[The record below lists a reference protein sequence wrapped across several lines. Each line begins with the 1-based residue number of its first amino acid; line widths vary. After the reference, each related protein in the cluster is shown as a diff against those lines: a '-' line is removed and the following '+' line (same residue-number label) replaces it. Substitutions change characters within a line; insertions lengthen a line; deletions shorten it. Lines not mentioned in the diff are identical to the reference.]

1 LTPLETKILNSKPLK
16 LLKKWLKAMRV
27 PGAPSVN
34 FYEVIKLFVEQVNKE
49 GLNVRAGAIS
59 FNLLIAIPA
68 CLLFICTLI
77 PYLTNSTMFYRELQQ
92 LVLSL
97 TPNVGARSLM
107 LRFLE
112 DIFSKTKNGLLSL
125 GFIFAIF
132 FSSNAM
138 MGIIRTFDRS
148 LTHRAQTN
156 FIKKRLRAM
165 RLTMILFLMFL
176 GTMII
181 SMGQGMFFH
190 RIMAL
195 LNIHNERVQSL
206 IRNLRWIVI
215 AALFFFS
222 ISVIYKYAPTLEKH
236 NRKRLLSLGS
246 VIATCLLI
254 ASTSLFS
261 FWAQNFS
268 NYSKFYGTIGS
279 VLVIMMLFFVNSFV
293 LLIGYELD
301 LSIEFLKEKHRSE
314 LRQAQQKAELPAMTG
329 DPQKGINDPDLRP
342 DPTT

>member
-1 LTPLETKILNSKPLK
+1 MTNLETKILQSAPVQ
-16 LLKKWLKAMRV
+16 LLRKGLKALPV
-27 PGAPSVN
+27 PGEKSIN
-34 FYEVIKLFVEQVNKE
+34 FYEVVKRFVDQVNRE

-59 FNLLIAIPA
+59 FNIMIAIPA
-68 CLLFICTLI
+68 CLLFLCTLI
-77 PYLTNSTMFYRELQQ
+77 PYLPSSGVFYRELQQ

-107 LRFLE
+107 LKFLE
-112 DIFSKTKNGLLSL
+112 DIFGKTKNGLLSL

-148 LTHRAQTN
+148 LAERAKTN

-165 RLTMILFLMFL
+165 RLTMILFLLFL

-181 SMGQGMFFH
+181 SMGQGMFFQ
-190 RIMAL
+190 RIMRVL
-195 LNIHNERVQSL
+195 EIHNLHLQQL
-206 IRNLRWIVI
+206 IKNLRWIVI
-215 AALFFFS
+215 AILFFFS
-222 ISVIYKYAPTLEKH
+222 ISFIYKYAPTVDK
-236 NRKRLLSLGS
+236 RKRLLSLGS

-254 ASTSLFS
+254 TSTTIFS

-279 VLVIMMLFFVNSFV
+279 VLVIMMLIFVNSFV
-293 LLIGYELD
+293 LLIGFELD
-301 LSIEFLKEKHRSE
+301 LSIEALKTEHRE
-314 LRQAQQKAELPAMTG
+314 EQASLAEAKEENDLTDRDVQPDLPASPG
-329 DPQKGINDPDLRP
+329 S
-342 DPTT
+342 

>member
-1 LTPLETKILNSKPLK
+1 MTPFEIKILNSRPAQRIKR
-16 LLKKWLKAMRV
+16 WLKSISV
-27 PGAPSVN
+27 PGADTVN
-34 FYEVIKLFVEQVNKE
+34 FYEVVKLFVEQVNKE

-68 CLLFICTLI
+68 CLLFLCTLI
-77 PYLTNSTMFYRELQQ
+77 PYLVDSKMFYQELQKM
-92 LVLSL
+92 VLSL

-107 LRFLE
+107 LKFLE
-112 DIFSKTKNGLLSL
+112 EIFGKTKNGLMSL
-125 GFIFAIF
+125 GFIFALF

-148 LTHRAQTN
+148 LKERAQTN

-176 GTMII
+176 ATMIT

-190 RIMAL
+190 RIMSL
-195 LNIHNERVQSL
+195 LDIHNEQVQHL

-215 AALFFFS
+215 AALFYFS

-236 NRKRLLSLGS
+236 KRKKLLSLGS

-254 ASTSLFS
+254 VSTAMFS

-301 LSIEFLKEKHRSE
+301 LSIETLKEKHRQEIREATLPEQADQSE
-314 LRQAQQKAELPAMTG
+314 SSQQEGPHPHPRGTA
-329 DPQKGINDPDLRP
+329 
-342 DPTT
+342 

>member
-1 LTPLETKILNSKPLK
+1 MTKFETSIVESAPLQ
-16 LLKKWLKAMRV
+16 LLKRLLKSIRV
-27 PGAPSVN
+27 PGTDTLPGKKPVN
-34 FYEVIKLFVEQVNKE
+34 FYEVIKLFIDQVNKE

-59 FNLLIAIPA
+59 FNLMIAIPA

-77 PYLTNSTMFYRELQQ
+77 PYLPTSRMFYHELQK

-97 TPNVGARSLM
+97 TPNVGARALM
-107 LRFLE
+107 LKFLE

-148 LTHRAQTN
+148 LKERAKTN

-165 RLTMILFLMFL
+165 RLTMILFLLFV

-181 SMGQGMFFH
+181 SMGQGAFFH
-190 RIMAL
+190 RFMRL
-195 LNIHNERVQSL
+195 LDIHNLQVQSL
-206 IRNLRWIVI
+206 IKNLRWIVI

-222 ISVIYKYAPTLEKH
+222 ISVIYKYAPTVDK
-236 NRKRLLSLGS
+236 RKRLLSLGS

-254 ASTSLFS
+254 FSTSLFS

-279 VLVIMMLFFVNSFV
+279 VLVIMMLIFVNSFV
-293 LLIGYELD
+293 LLIGFELD
-301 LSIEFLKEKHRSE
+301 LAIEAVKFQHRS
-314 LRQAQQKAELPAMTG
+314 AAESVIHAGSLEKDYPEDETS
-329 DPQKGINDPDLRP
+329 PLIRP
-342 DPTT
+342 TKS